1 MYMNVYEYEY
11 KYIYTRSPSFLMK
24 NMQENED
31 SMKILFSIIEDIA
44 SRV

>member
-1 MYMNVYEYEY
+1 MYINTS
-11 KYIYTRSPSFLMK
+11 KPSAQ